1 MEKIGIGIVGFGFIG
16 RVHAL
21 AFSCIPYCY
30 HDLPC
35 LPEIRGIATSRPET
49 AQKVKEETG
58 VAFVTSSFSELIN
71 REDIDIVVVALPNVL
86 HQEVVN
92 KAACAKKAIYC
103 DKPLSSNLKG
113 ALAMEEVVKEENVLL
128 GVVFQNRFVPALW
141 RTKELIQEGFLGE
154 ILRFRALYLH
164 SGYLDVER
172 PWSWRLDEELSG
184 GGALLDLGSHLVD
197 LLFYL
202 TGEEANIKASW
213 GKTFIPER
221 NGRDVK
227 VDDWSLV
234 LFDLADG
241 GEGSIESSRISTG
254 SADEL
259 RLEIEGRKGA
269 IRYNSMQP
277 NYLEIYDLKD
287 KASPLGGNRGFKA
300 LETISQFPPPFALP
314 GKFPLGWINAHMACA
329 HDFLLRFAGRDAR
342 GATLEDGIK
351 VQKFIEDAYHSMS
364 GG

>member
-92 KAACAKKAIYC
+92 KAARAKKAIYC

-172 PWSWRLDEELSG
+172 PWS
-184 GGALLDLGSHLVD
+184 
-197 LLFYL
+197 
-202 TGEEANIKASW
+202 
-213 GKTFIPER
+213 
-221 NGRDVK
+221 
-227 VDDWSLV
+227 
-234 LFDLADG
+234 
-241 GEGSIESSRISTG
+241 
-254 SADEL
+254 
-259 RLEIEGRKGA
+259 
-269 IRYNSMQP
+269 
-277 NYLEIYDLKD
+277 
-287 KASPLGGNRGFKA
+287 
-300 LETISQFPPPFALP
+300 
-314 GKFPLGWINAHMACA
+314 
-329 HDFLLRFAGRDAR
+329 
-342 GATLEDGIK
+342 
-351 VQKFIEDAYHSMS
+351 
-364 GG
+364 